1 MYIFFINNFV
11 RCKYLWQALY
21 FDRYQKLLAPGSD
34 PLRDPR
40 LKEYLKSEM
49 GEYQGQGTS
58 DHSVPPIVEEASN
71 IVSEMIGSTG
81 DVIFDT
87 EILQ

>member
-1 MYIFFINNFV
+1 MYIFFINNIV
-11 RCKYLWQALY
+11 RYKYLWQALY

-49 GEYQGQGTS
+49 GEYQGQEMS
-58 DHSVPPIVEEASN
+58 NYPMPPIVKGAGTQ
-71 IVSEMIGSTG
+71 VSPMSGDNGDMI
-81 DVIFDT
+81 IDT

>member
-11 RCKYLWQALY
+11 RYKHLWQALY

-49 GEYQGQGTS
+49 GEYQGQGTT
-58 DHSVPPIVEEASN
+58 DHSVPSIVEEASN
-71 IVSEMIGSTG
+71 KVSEMIGSTG

>member
-11 RCKYLWQALY
+11 RYKHLWQALY

-58 DHSVPPIVEEASN
+58 DYSVPPIVEEASN
-71 IVSEMIGSTG
+71 KVSEMIGSTG